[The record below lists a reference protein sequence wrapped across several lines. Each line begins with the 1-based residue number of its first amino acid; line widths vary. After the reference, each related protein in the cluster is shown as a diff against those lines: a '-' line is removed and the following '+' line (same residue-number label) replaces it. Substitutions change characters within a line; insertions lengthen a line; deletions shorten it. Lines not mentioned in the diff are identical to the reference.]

1 MKFSTNKPRIDKRLK
16 EFIEQNISLI
26 EAKEFDELY
35 RRAYQDP
42 SNFEVGLLTHL
53 LYSIDIDPLEN
64 QDYIPPDFCEGCDA
78 LIEVEIPNHIKYIH
92 ESGFYSCNN
101 IAGIVI
107 PKNVI
112 ELDSWSIAGCDH
124 LKKIVILGDL
134 QKLDRYT
141 FGQNPELQIIYC
153 TQKTADLINNTPEW
167 AEANR
172 MKNIKI
178 EVIR

>member
-1 MKFSTNKPRIDKRLK
+1 MKFSNNNPEINKGLK

-35 RRAYQDP
+35 KETHAHPFD
-42 SNFEVGLLTHL
+42 FEVGSLTHL
-53 LYSIDIDPLEN
+53 IYSIDIDPLEN
-64 QDYIPPDFCEGCDA
+64 LDYIPPDFFEGCDA
-78 LIEVEIPNHIKYIH
+78 LIEVEIPNHIEYIL
-92 ESGFYSCNN
+92 ESAFYSCNN
-101 IAGIVI
+101 LEQIII

-124 LKKIVILGDL
+124 LKKIIILGDL
-134 QKLDRYT
+134 QKIDRYA
-141 FGQNPELQIIYC
+141 FGQNPELQSIYC
-153 TQKTADLINNTPEW
+153 SQKTAELINNTPTW

-172 MKNIKI
+172 MKRIKI